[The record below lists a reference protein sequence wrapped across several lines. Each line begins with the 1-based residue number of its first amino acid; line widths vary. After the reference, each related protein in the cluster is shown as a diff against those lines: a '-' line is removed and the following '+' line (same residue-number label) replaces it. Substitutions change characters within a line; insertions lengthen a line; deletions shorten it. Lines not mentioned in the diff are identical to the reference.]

1 VVEAT
6 EGGNINPG
14 KCAEQAKSTK
24 FVKQILSTYTTFFC
38 DFKNSEAVCGEIVK

>member
-6 EGGNINPG
+6 EGCNINPG

-24 FVKQILSTYTTFFC
+24 LVKQILSTYTAFFVISKLAKQ
-38 DFKNSEAVCGEIVK
+38 FAKKS